1 MLRLAVFVLL
11 YALSVEVAFLAIY
24 KKTSNVMV
32 AHYGF
37 MSKPE
42 TLNLTSFKLYLM
54 TREIIIELCVY
65 VLDIRLLTD

>member
-24 KKTSNVMV
+24 KKTSVMV

-37 MSKPE
+37 MSKPDV
-42 TLNLTSFKLYLM
+42 NGVANSQ
-54 TREIIIELCVY
+54 
-65 VLDIRLLTD
+65 LDVF

>member
-1 MLRLAVFVLL
+1 MLMLAVFVLL

-37 MSKPE
+37 MSKPDV
-42 TLNLTSFKLYLM
+42 NGVANSQ
-54 TREIIIELCVY
+54 
-65 VLDIRLLTD
+65 LDVF